1 LADGLVDGLVESQL
15 RIVEL
20 IKNNPK
26 ISKKSM
32 LEQIGISDTAIDKHI
47 KILIEKQIIMR
58 IGGDRKGLW
67 QSINN
72 KK

>member
-1 LADGLVDGLVESQL
+1 
-15 RIVEL
+15 
-20 IKNNPK
+20 
-26 ISKKSM
+26 M

-72 KK
+72 KKQSMNRKFGMSSQNEIALI